1 MSLNAT
7 LFGMAV
13 WFILLIVF
21 AWKFIWPPLVGAIDE
36 RRKKIAEGLAE
47 AEKGKAALAEGEK
60 QKLLMLKEARDQAG
74 EVKALNE
81 KQALSLID
89 EAKAQAK
96 IEADRIIA
104 AAHANAATELQ
115 KARESLRD
123 QVALLAVAGAEKI
136 LKREVDAKAH
146 ADMLNQLKAQL

>member
-36 RRKKIAEGLAE
+36 RRKKIADGLAE

-136 LKREVDAKAH
+136 LRREVDAKAH